1 MNSHA
6 SWKQRFSPGNGNMK
20 QFLDTALQAAAAASI
35 PILEYFHSGFEV
47 ETKSDQTP
55 VTIADREA
63 EIEIRRVIRATFS
76 DHGIYGEEF
85 GASDRDSEYLWLVD
99 PVDGT
104 KSFVRGYG
112 MFSTQIALMHRGEI
126 VVGVSNAPLMG
137 ELAWAYQGGGA
148 WLNGEP
154 LKISGISNLS
164 EASISTGNL
173 VSLACSEQW
182 PALGTIIAEAYR
194 SRGYGDFYHYHRL
207 AAGQLDAVIE
217 SDVNILD
224 IAALS
229 LIVREAGGVFS
240 DLAGHAVGLQ
250 TRSVLAAG
258 PDLHA
263 KLLAAFSQHL
273 T

>member
-1 MNSHA
+1 MQLRSTT
-6 SWKQRFSPGNGNMK
+6 PGTGTMK

-35 PILEYFHSGFEV
+35 PILEYFHSSFEV
-47 ETKSDQTP
+47 ETKSDHTP

-63 EIEIRRVIRATFS
+63 EIEIRRVILEAFP

-85 GASDRDSEYLWLVD
+85 GTSDCDSEYLWLVD

-112 MFSTQIALMHRGEI
+112 MFSTQIALMYRDEI
-126 VVGVSNAPLMG
+126 VVGVSSAPLMG
-137 ELAWAYQGGGA
+137 ELAWASRGGGA
-148 WLNGEP
+148 WLDGKP
-154 LKISGISNLS
+154 IKISAISNIS

-173 VSLACSEQW
+173 ASLARSDQW
-182 PALGTIIAEAYR
+182 QALGEIIANAYR

-229 LIVREAGGVFS
+229 LIVCEAGGVFS
-240 DLAGHAVGLQ
+240 DLSGHAIDLQ
-250 TRSVLAAG
+250 TRSVLAANS
-258 PDLHA
+258 DLHA
-263 KLLAAFSQHL
+263 KLLASFSQESVGL
-273 T
+273 V

>member
-1 MNSHA
+1 
-6 SWKQRFSPGNGNMK
+6 MK
-20 QFLDTALQAAAAASI
+20 QLLDTALQAASAASI
-35 PILEYFHSGFEV
+35 PILEYFHGNFEV
-47 ETKSDQTP
+47 EIKADQTP

-63 EIEIRRVIRATFS
+63 EIEIRRVIREVFP

-85 GASDRDSEYLWLVD
+85 GTGDHESEYLWLVD

-126 VVGVSNAPLMG
+126 VVGVSSAPLMG
-137 ELAWAYQGGGA
+137 ELAWASRGGGA
-148 WLNGEP
+148 WLDGEP
-154 LKISGISNLS
+154 LKISAISQVS
-164 EASISTGNL
+164 KASISTGNL
-173 VSLACSEQW
+173 KSLARSDQW
-182 PALGTIIAEAYR
+182 QTLGVVIAQAYR

-229 LIVREAGGVFS
+229 LIVQESGGVFS
-240 DLAGHAVGLQ
+240 DLSGQAVGLQ
-250 TRSVLAAG
+250 TRSVLAANPG
-258 PDLHA
+258 LHA
-263 KLLAAFSQHL
+263 KLLASFSHGPAPK
-273 T
+273 